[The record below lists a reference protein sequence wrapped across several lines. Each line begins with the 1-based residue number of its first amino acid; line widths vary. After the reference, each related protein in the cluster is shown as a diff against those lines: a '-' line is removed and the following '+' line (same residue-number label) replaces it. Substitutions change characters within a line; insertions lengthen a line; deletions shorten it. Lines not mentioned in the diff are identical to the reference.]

1 MMRAGE
7 RRLTAGDRV
16 WYALVF
22 LFLLFVLFFL
32 GDR

>member
-1 MMRAGE
+1 MRAGE

-22 LFLLFVLFFL
+22 LVLVFVLFFV

>member
-1 MMRAGE
+1 MRAGE

-16 WYALVF
+16 CYALVF
-22 LFLLFVLFFL
+22 LALLFVLFFV